1 MIKPSFFLLGAPK
14 CGTTA
19 LASYLST
26 HPCIAVSTPKETHY
40 FCGDFKAGWRAGSDE
55 DYLQH
60 YFPHL
65 TKNKVGVDASVYY
78 LFVQGS
84 IQRIL
89 NYNPDAKFLLMLR
102 SPIQMAYS
110 FYNMLNFLG
119 WEDQPTLI
127 EAWKKQ
133 SARKTGNALPANFPP
148 DWDYSIL
155 QYKDL
160 CSLGSQLNEA
170 LKIIPREKLLIQWQ
184 RDLSNDTRKTYLKSL
199 AFMGLEDDGRIDFPP
214 VNFSKIVK
222 SDHLIMIQRKRGVR
236 NIATLIKKIL
246 HIKTFK
252 IGRLDLPMSEDVKVF
267 LEEQLADENLKL
279 SELMNSIG

>member
-1 MIKPSFFLLGAPK
+1 
-14 CGTTA
+14 
-19 LASYLST
+19 
-26 HPCIAVSTPKETHY
+26 
-40 FCGDFKAGWRAGSDE
+40 
-55 DYLQH
+55 
-60 YFPHL
+60 
-65 TKNKVGVDASVYY
+65 
-78 LFVQGS
+78 
-84 IQRIL
+84 
-89 NYNPDAKFLLMLR
+89 
-102 SPIQMAYS
+102 MAYS